1 MELFSPEFFAAL
13 GAIILIDL
21 VLAGDNAIVI
31 ALAARSLP
39 RDLQKRAVFWGAVG
53 AIGVRALMTA
63 AVVWLL
69 QVPGLMLAG
78 GILLLWIAVKLIA
91 PGSAEPGRE
100 HPGATGFWAAMKT
113 IVIADAV
120 MGLDNVLAVA
130 GAAHGSFALVVLG
143 LLISI
148 PIVVAGSTF
157 ILHWVERFP
166 AIIYAGAAVLA
177 WTSAKMLLGDPVLK
191 PWVEPYAGYA
201 WLVYLTAIAGVLLA
215 GWLRQRSRRAKIE
228 RIALAPPAGAA
239 VESAEFVYTPAA
251 GKGAS
256 VLVPVTAGAVSRAA
270 VEHAARSLA
279 ADSGATVHLL
289 HVLPRFN
296 RHLGRFLSRRAREK
310 FNAARIAAA
319 VEPARRLLAAH
330 GVDVRAHVRT
340 AADVPQE
347 IIQVARTLGA
357 GKIVMGSTRK
367 SDLLRFLTGSF
378 TGRVLDRSGIPVEVV
393 LRGEASRWSRIAI
406 PTGVAAAIAAV
417 VFD

>member
-1 MELFSPEFFAAL
+1 MELFSTEFFAAL

-39 RDLQKRAVFWGAVG
+39 KDLQKRAIFWGAVG
-53 AIGVRALMTA
+53 AIGVRALMTV

-78 GILLLWIAVKLIA
+78 GVLLLWIAVKLIA
-91 PGSAEPGRE
+91 PGNAEAGSQ
-100 HPGATGFWAAMKT
+100 HPGVTGFWAAMKT
-113 IVIADAV
+113 IVVADAV

-130 GAAHGSFALVVLG
+130 GAAHGSFLLVVLG

-177 WTSAKMLLGDPVLK
+177 WTSAKMVLADPVLE
-191 PWVEPYAGYA
+191 PWVEPYTGYA
-201 WLVYLTAIAGVLLA
+201 WLIYVVTVAGVLLA
-215 GWLRQRSRRAKIE
+215 GWLLQRSRRAKME
-228 RIALAPPAGAA
+228 RIALAPPANAA
-239 VESAEFVYTPAA
+239 AESAEFVYAPVA
-251 GKGAS
+251 GKGPS
-256 VLVPVTAGAVSRAA
+256 ILVPVTAGTLSRAA
-270 VEHAARSLA
+270 VEHAARSVA
-279 ADSGATVHLL
+279 GQRGATVHLL

-296 RHLGRFLSRRAREK
+296 RHVGRFISRGARDK
-310 FNAARIAAA
+310 FNAARVAAA
-319 VEPARRLLAAH
+319 IEPARRLLLAH
-330 GVDVRAHVRT
+330 GADVRAHVRS

-347 IIQVARTLGA
+347 IIRTAKTLGA
-357 GKIVMGSTRK
+357 ARIVMASTRK

-393 LRGEASRWSRIAI
+393 LRGEASWWSRIVV
-406 PTGVAAAIAAV
+406 PTGVAAAIAAA